1 MTKPKRPS
9 SYSDYSLEDLQTI
22 CGIANRKEALNLSGE
37 MIEPSVWLKQSLEY
51 GKVLP
56 LNTEKA
62 KSEWLITPLLT
73 ELANRNRHKF
83 NLFSG
88 NTFDVDVTKSLKG
101 RCDFLLTKNLSLNI
115 SAPVIAIFE
124 AKDDNL
130 DHWYGQCGAEMVGA
144 RLFNQMKNEPI
155 EIIHGAVTNGESWQF
170 LRLTDSTLLIDTET
184 YGLANLTLL
193 LGTLQKVVDFYY

>member
-22 CGIANRKEALNLSGE
+22 CGIVNRKEALNLSGE

-51 GKVLP
+51 GKILP

-62 KSEWLITPLLT
+62 KSEWLIAPLLT